1 MDVVDFAS
9 RVYKLLREREQ
20 YIKELLATDGLPNW
34 EEYKKLVGE
43 LRGLSYAS
51 AEMKALLEKNA
62 DYDEETLSS

>member
-9 RVYKLLREREQ
+9 RVYKLLRERED
-20 YIKELLATDGLPNW
+20 YIKDLLATDGLPNW
-34 EEYKKLVGE
+34 QEYKKLVGE

-51 AEMKALLEKNA
+51 AEIKALLEKNA

>member
-9 RVYKLLREREQ
+9 RVYKLLREREE
-20 YIKELLATDGLPNW
+20 YIKDLLATDGLPNW

-51 AEMKALLEKNA
+51 AEIKALLEKNA